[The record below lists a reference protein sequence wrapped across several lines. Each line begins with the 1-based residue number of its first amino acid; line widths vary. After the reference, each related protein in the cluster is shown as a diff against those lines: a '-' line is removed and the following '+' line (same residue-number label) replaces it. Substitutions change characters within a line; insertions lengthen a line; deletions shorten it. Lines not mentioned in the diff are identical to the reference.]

1 MGGVVSLELAR
12 YRCVDPPELR
22 SFDVA
27 TQVYEVV
34 TDDLDG
40 TEGAQTFSFSLDGAE
55 YEIDLVEKNAEKL
68 RKALERYI
76 EQGRR
81 VGGRRT
87 SGRRSSRITSNASDI
102 TPKDIREWANAN
114 GYEVPNRGRI
124 PGSIR
129 EAYEA
134 AN

>member
-1 MGGVVSLELAR
+1 M
-12 YRCVDPPELR
+12 
-22 SFDVA
+22 A

-40 TEGAQTFSFSLDGAE
+40 TEGAETISFALDGAE
-55 YEIDLVEKNAEKL
+55 YQIDLAEKNADKL
-68 RKALERYI
+68 RKALQRYI

-81 VGGRRT
+81 VGGRRG
-87 SGRRSSRITSNASDI
+87 SGRRSSRDASKASGVS
-102 TPKDIREWANAN
+102 PKDIREWANAN
-114 GYEVPNRGRI
+114 GYEVPERGRI
-124 PGSIR
+124 PGGIR